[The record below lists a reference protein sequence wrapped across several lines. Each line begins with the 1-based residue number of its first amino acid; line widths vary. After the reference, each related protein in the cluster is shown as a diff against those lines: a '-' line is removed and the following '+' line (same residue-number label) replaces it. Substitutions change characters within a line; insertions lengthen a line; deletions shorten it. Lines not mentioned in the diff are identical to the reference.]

1 MRFRSG
7 CPPRRHAL
15 VYMCHMDPA
24 PGDLFACQITQHK
37 PWSMT
42 AAHSPDEAAARGD
55 GGPGLRS
62 DNRRT
67 LSRDSVVIG
76 ENSNFHSSLQ
86 PAIAGLWP
94 AASRGFFELA
104 VMADQRIRRTVVS
117 EFGLC
122 FAVELGDDV

>member
-15 VYMCHMDPA
+15 VYLCHMDPA

-67 LSRDSVVIG
+67 LSCDSVAIG

-86 PAIAGLWP
+86 PAIAGLCQP
-94 AASRGFFELA
+94 RHEGSLSLR
-104 VMADQRIRRTVVS
+104 
-117 EFGLC
+117 
-122 FAVELGDDV
+122 